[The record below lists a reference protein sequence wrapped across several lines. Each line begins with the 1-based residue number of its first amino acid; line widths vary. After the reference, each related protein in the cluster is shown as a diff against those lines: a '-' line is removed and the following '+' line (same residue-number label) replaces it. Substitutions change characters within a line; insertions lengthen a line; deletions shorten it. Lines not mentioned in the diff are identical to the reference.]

1 MSSSSYAGRTHN
13 GPQMARNCA
22 LCFDASASRSAVGVN
37 IRFLLYVFD
46 TSNYIYSRNTFYIG
60 GICDDA
66 ADKKT
71 DKANATEKGRCCRLT
86 RSEKGNAP
94 DAEY

>member
-37 IRFLLYVFD
+37 IRFLLLSLTRVIIYIHETHSTSGEYVMMPP
-46 TSNYIYSRNTFYIG
+46 IKKRIRQVQRKR
-60 GICDDA
+60 DDA
-66 ADKKT
+66 AD
-71 DKANATEKGRCCRLT
+71 
-86 RSEKGNAP
+86 
-94 DAEY
+94 